1 MRTWSGLISFFAL
14 LATLSLAGC
23 KQGDGENCQID
34 SDCEDGL
41 ECVQEGESRM
51 VCRSTD
57 IEDPV
62 DAAPTPDAEPGT
74 PDATPAIDAPGV
86 DAAGV
91 DAPTAAE

>member
-1 MRTWSGLISFFAL
+1 
-14 LATLSLAGC
+14 
-23 KQGDGENCQID
+23 
-34 SDCEDGL
+34 
-41 ECVQEGESRM
+41 
-51 VCRSTD
+51 
-57 IEDPV
+57 V